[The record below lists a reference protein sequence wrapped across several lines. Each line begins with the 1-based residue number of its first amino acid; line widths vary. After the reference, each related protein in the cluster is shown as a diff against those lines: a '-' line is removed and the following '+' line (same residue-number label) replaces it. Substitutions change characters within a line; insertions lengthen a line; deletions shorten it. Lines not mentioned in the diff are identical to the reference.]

1 MQELK
6 QKQLVSDQEV
16 DINDTIANQ
25 LQMECQI
32 LKQQLIDEKQF
43 HNDHQLLTQQLINR
57 TNQRNNDIQKQL
69 TEEKTQR
76 LLFFQQLQQKQSQIT
91 KQLEAT
97 VKEQASR
104 IVHLENENQSLQSTL
119 NALREQIEKLNVQE
133 YQRCIDLQTKQLED
147 KDEYISKLK
156 EEMEKINVNQLQ
168 DKQIEKVLTILK
180 SVGISQ

>member
-1 MQELK
+1 MGSSNPTLTGRIQQYHDELYELA
-6 QKQLVSDQEV
+6 QQS
-16 DINDTIANQ
+16 
-25 LQMECQI
+25 
-32 LKQQLIDEKQF
+32 LKRS
-43 HNDHQLLTQQLINR
+43 T
-57 TNQRNNDIQKQL
+57 QRNTDIQQQL

-76 LLFFQQLQQKQSQIT
+76 LIFFQQLQQKQSEIT

-147 KDEYISKLK
+147 KEEYIEKLK

-168 DKQIEKVLTILK
+168 DKQIEKVLKILK
-180 SVGISQ
+180 SVGVSQ